1 MEAIHKWMAALVA
14 AAVLSGCAGKT
25 ETVNR
30 DGPAAR
36 EALSWYQEILT
47 GDTAA
52 AHARLHPDAAR
63 KVTQAVLDRKVRIM
77 VTRWA
82 LENPEVFVTS
92 SQERQE
98 SAVVHV
104 AIRGN
109 RKGGKTHRIT
119 DGVTL
124 KPMGNAWRIW
134 MNP

>member
-1 MEAIHKWMAALVA
+1 MEAIRNFLATLLATLL
-14 AAVLSGCAGKT
+14 LSGCGAKT

-36 EALSWYQEILT
+36 EALSWYREILA

-52 AHARLHPDAAR
+52 AHARVHPDAAKR
-63 KVTQAVLDRKVRIM
+63 LTKTLFDRKARNM
-77 VTRWA
+77 VSRWA

-92 SQERQE
+92 SQERAD

-104 AIRGN
+104 AIRGT
-109 RKGGKTHRIT
+109 RKGKTHRIT

-124 KPMGNAWRIW
+124 KPLRDEWRIW